1 MNITMS
7 KFESI
12 VNSIVKRK
20 HLLVPSLLL
29 GLVAVLVVPLPPSIL
44 DFFLAAN
51 ISLAAVILLTTVYSK
66 SPLDF
71 SVFPALLLITT
82 LGRLVLNVASTRLIL
97 SADTPTPEQGD
108 AIAGHV
114 IEAFGTFVAGSNLVV
129 GGIIFL
135 ILVIVQFVVVTKGAT
150 RMSEVAARFTLDAM
164 PGRQMAID
172 ADLSTGLINEQQ
184 ATTRRDDV
192 MREADFYGAM
202 DGASKFVRGDAIAGL
217 FIIMINIVG
226 GLAVGIAMK
235 GWTILETAD
244 LFTRLTIGDGLASQ
258 IPSFLIAIA
267 AGLIVARA
275 GNRTPL
281 GIEIPKQLVSQ
292 PAAIGLVACFL
303 VLLSVTPLPT
313 VPLLVL
319 AGVLGL
325 LSWSSYKQNQV
336 AEEEQVTIVQEQSPS
351 SIVNDSPIQLE
362 LGRALLGLAS
372 TEMPKNL
379 VSKMSDLR
387 ASFLDEFG
395 LVVPSIRIKDNLAL
409 PPNSYR
415 LLLKGGVVGEGVVY
429 KDRSMVVA
437 GDEAT
442 QDIKGIREKEPIF
455 GYSAIWVTEQVR
467 LGLGDLFVQA
477 MDPVTVIMT
486 HISYIVKNNAA
497 ELLSREDVSTMVD
510 ELRTSSPHL
519 VADVIGNELSISRLH
534 HILKELLDEQVPLK
548 ELSTIIE
555 TAADCAELPL
565 EACVE
570 KVRCALRRQICST
583 LTLNSSEG
591 KPIIRCVELPTQVGQ
606 ELNNERLTA
615 AVHHAALPL
624 VAEGL
629 PIVVVTSRES
639 RKMMSSKVSDG
650 KDEVVMLSEDE
661 IVPEID
667 LQIVGKVESTDRR
680 AS

>member
-1 MNITMS
+1 
-7 KFESI
+7 
-12 VNSIVKRK
+12 
-20 HLLVPSLLL
+20 
-29 GLVAVLVVPLPPSIL
+29 
-44 DFFLAAN
+44 
-51 ISLAAVILLTTVYSK
+51 
-66 SPLDF
+66 
-71 SVFPALLLITT
+71 
-82 LGRLVLNVASTRLIL
+82 
-97 SADTPTPEQGD
+97 
-108 AIAGHV
+108 
-114 IEAFGTFVAGSNLVV
+114 
-129 GGIIFL
+129 
-135 ILVIVQFVVVTKGAT
+135 
-150 RMSEVAARFTLDAM
+150 MSEVAARFTLDAM

>member
-1 MNITMS
+1 
-7 KFESI
+7 
-12 VNSIVKRK
+12 
-20 HLLVPSLLL
+20 
-29 GLVAVLVVPLPPSIL
+29 
-44 DFFLAAN
+44 
-51 ISLAAVILLTTVYSK
+51 
-66 SPLDF
+66 
-71 SVFPALLLITT
+71 
-82 LGRLVLNVASTRLIL
+82 
-97 SADTPTPEQGD
+97 
-108 AIAGHV
+108 
-114 IEAFGTFVAGSNLVV
+114 
-129 GGIIFL
+129 
-135 ILVIVQFVVVTKGAT
+135 
-150 RMSEVAARFTLDAM
+150 
-164 PGRQMAID
+164 
-172 ADLSTGLINEQQ
+172 
-184 ATTRRDDV
+184 
-192 MREADFYGAM
+192 
-202 DGASKFVRGDAIAGL
+202 
-217 FIIMINIVG
+217 
-226 GLAVGIAMK
+226 
-235 GWTILETAD
+235 
-244 LFTRLTIGDGLASQ
+244 
-258 IPSFLIAIA
+258 
-267 AGLIVARA
+267 
-275 GNRTPL
+275 
-281 GIEIPKQLVSQ
+281 
-292 PAAIGLVACFL
+292 
-303 VLLSVTPLPT
+303 
-313 VPLLVL
+313 
-319 AGVLGL
+319 
-325 LSWSSYKQNQV
+325 
-336 AEEEQVTIVQEQSPS
+336 
-351 SIVNDSPIQLE
+351 
-362 LGRALLGLAS
+362 
-372 TEMPKNL
+372 
-379 VSKMSDLR
+379 
-387 ASFLDEFG
+387 
-395 LVVPSIRIKDNLAL
+395 
-409 PPNSYR
+409 
-415 LLLKGGVVGEGVVY
+415 
-429 KDRSMVVA
+429 
-437 GDEAT
+437 
-442 QDIKGIREKEPIF
+442 
-455 GYSAIWVTEQVR
+455 
-467 LGLGDLFVQA
+467 FVQA

>member
-1 MNITMS
+1 MS

>member
-1 MNITMS
+1 MNTTMS

-12 VNSIVKRK
+12 GNSIAKRK

-29 GLVAVLVVPLPPSIL
+29 GLVAVLVVPLPPAML
-44 DFFLAAN
+44 DVFLAAN

-97 SADTPTPEQGD
+97 SADTPTPQQGD

-114 IEAFGTFVAGSNLVV
+114 IEAFGTFVAGSNIVV

-172 ADLSTGLINEQQ
+172 ADLSSGLINEQQ

-217 FIIMINIVG
+217 FIILINIVG
-226 GLAVGIAMK
+226 GLTVGIAMK

-325 LSWSSYKQNQV
+325 LSWSSFKQNQV
-336 AEEEQVTIVQEQSPS
+336 VEEEEVTAVQEQSPS
-351 SIVNDSPIQLE
+351 IIVNDSPIQLE
-362 LGRALLGLAS
+362 LGRALLNLAS
-372 TEMPKNL
+372 DDYPMNL
-379 VSKMSDLR
+379 VKKMGDLR

-409 PPNSYR
+409 TPNSYR
-415 LLLKGGVVGEGVVY
+415 LILKGGVVGEGVVY
-429 KDRSMVVA
+429 KDRSMIVA
-437 GDEAT
+437 GNEAT
-442 QDIKGIREKEPIF
+442 QDIKGIREKEPVF
-455 GYSAIWVTEQVR
+455 GYSAIWVTEEVR
-467 LGLGDLFVQA
+467 LGLGDLFVNA
-477 MDPVTVIMT
+477 MDPVTVILT

-497 ELLSREDVSTMVD
+497 ELLSREDVSTMVE
-510 ELRTSSPHL
+510 ELRISSPRL
-519 VADVIGNELSISRLH
+519 VADVIGKELSISRLH
-534 HILKELLDEQVPLK
+534 HILKALLDEQVPLK

-555 TAADCAELPL
+555 TAADCAELSL
-565 EACVE
+565 SSCVE
-570 KVRCALRRQICST
+570 RVRCALRRQICST
-583 LTLNSSEG
+583 LALTTNEG
-591 KPIIRCVELPTQVGQ
+591 KPIIRCVELSTQVGQ
-606 ELNNERLTA
+606 ELNKERLTA

-624 VAEGL
+624 VADGL

-639 RKMMSSKVSDG
+639 RKNMRSKVSG
-650 KDEVVMLSEDE
+650 SKDEVVILSEDE

-667 LQIVGKVESTDRR
+667 LQIVGKVESTERR